1 MLHPPKNCL
10 VNFLSAGIGEG
21 LARFSGKGSDLM
33 VLEGVAG
40 PKILINNDIADSV
53 EKLR

>member
-1 MLHPPKNCL
+1 
-10 VNFLSAGIGEG
+10 
-21 LARFSGKGSDLM
+21 M